1 MDNRP
6 IGVFDSGLGGLTAM
20 KALRELMPDENIL
33 YLGDTGRMPYGVRS
47 PAQLKIMAKQDL
59 DFVASFGAKAV
70 LAACGTVSSTA
81 REVLEAYPLPAVGV
95 MLPGLKAL
103 SREADKGPVALIAT
117 SASIKSGVFAA
128 EFEKLCP
135 GHKLYSAACQD
146 FVTLIESGHTE
157 PGDTLLAEA
166 VARYLAPLKEARVRT
181 LLLGCT
187 HFGLVAEAIR
197 EYMGQDIR
205 LVSASQSAA
214 EELCAYLRA
223 KGLTGGEGQ
232 ERFFTSGS
240 TEEFSRRA
248 SIFIGHGIDRVEQA
262 PLMEARI

>member
-20 KALRELMPDENIL
+20 KALRELMPDENII
-33 YLGDTGRMPYGVRS
+33 YFGDTGRMPYGVRS

-59 DFVASFGAKAV
+59 DFAASCGAKAV

-81 REVLEAYPLPAVGV
+81 REVLEAYPLPVVGV
-95 MLPGLKAL
+95 MLPGLRAL
-103 SREADKGPVALIAT
+103 SREAHIGPVGVIAT

-135 GHKLYSAACQD
+135 GQKLYAAACQD

-157 PGDTLLAEA
+157 PGDPLLTEA
-166 VARYLAPLKEARVRT
+166 VERYLAPLKKARVSA

-197 EYMGQDIR
+197 EYMDYDIR

-214 EELCAYLRA
+214 EELCGFLRA
-223 KGLTGGEGQ
+223 NGMTGGEGR

-262 PLMEARI
+262 PLMEAEL